1 MNKINKIFNDPT
13 FWLYVSAMEAG
24 FAFGSILKDE
34 YGYALIYIAF
44 FLLYMRIRQKLLI
57 KQKDTK

>member
-1 MNKINKIFNDPT
+1 MKILNSPN
-13 FWLYVSAMEAG
+13 FWLYASAMEAG

-44 FLLYMRIRQKLLI
+44 FLLYTHFRQKLLI